1 MGFFDILK
9 NIRKNKPK
17 REKQTQEKSNYKITI
32 SCTQSG
38 NLKVELYEINA
49 NESQKYDTTVMII
62 ESAVKN
68 LDGYYVQ
75 EASLCWYRKEREQFI
90 LPEYTTILL
99 NIDINLIFE
108 DETYAIFLMKEL
120 LNKARVNSYLINGLQ
135 RDTDKE
141 SGNYVGSIEAT
152 KEGYRKVFYVELGK
166 ASHNSPEMRR
176 KREEYRGYRGGTVR
190 INLDDVYESESKES
204 GKNDDP
210 R

>member
-17 REKQTQEKSNYKITI
+17 REKQTQEKINYKITI

-75 EASLCWYRKEREQFI
+75 EASVCWYRKEKEQFI
-90 LPEYTTILL
+90 LPEYTTILM
-99 NIDINLIFE
+99 NIDMNLIFE

-120 LNKARVNSYLINGLQ
+120 LNKVRVNSYLNNGLQ
-135 RDTDKE
+135 DETDKP
-141 SGNYVGSIEAT
+141 SGKYIGAIEKT
-152 KEGYRKVFYVELGK
+152 KDGYRKIFYTDIGE
-166 ASHNSPEMRR
+166 ASHNSPEMREKR
-176 KREEYRGYRGGTVR
+176 KEYKGYRGGTIRVNWDD
-190 INLDDVYESESKES
+190 INKTKQL
-204 GKNDDP
+204 P
-210 R
+210 RNEDEPR